1 VIKPKPTAKYT
12 ETDRSLLLTML
23 IRPVMNAA
31 MPAVAAV
38 RAGTVRIGL
47 LKNVAPPRCP
57 DATRIPNDPRDTA
70 KVKISQAD
78 LLPQA
83 VTGLK

>member
-1 VIKPKPTAKYT
+1 
-12 ETDRSLLLTML
+12 ML

-31 MPAVAAV
+31 IPAVAAV